1 MSWQVM
7 DPSRA
12 PAKALKK
19 RLPGRQ
25 LVSFFGDN
33 SFGWFTR
40 DTLEPFAAGY
50 EACRRQDTP
59 KKVCASWSTSQ
70 Y

>member
-1 MSWQVM
+1 MCWQVM
-7 DPSRA
+7 DPSTA
-12 PAKALKK
+12 PARAVKK

-40 DTLEPFAAGY
+40 DTLEDFAAGY
-50 EACRRQDTP
+50 EAHKHQDTA
-59 KKVCASWSTSQ
+59 KKVHHCGPCTND
-70 Y
+70 